1 MALEK
6 RIRGDRGWRVGGV
19 KKMDKQSDQRPSL
32 RKKRVQSKGKEGDE
46 REEKKQSKE
55 GCGLEKL
62 LNIVSSLL

>member
-6 RIRGDRGWRVGGV
+6 RIRGDRGGV
-19 KKMDKQSDQRPSL
+19 KKMDKQSDQRSSL

>member
-1 MALEK
+1 
-6 RIRGDRGWRVGGV
+6 
-19 KKMDKQSDQRPSL
+19 MDKQSDQRPSL

-46 REEKKQSKE
+46 REEEKQSKE

>member
-1 MALEK
+1 
-6 RIRGDRGWRVGGV
+6 
-19 KKMDKQSDQRPSL
+19 MDKQSDQRPSL

-46 REEKKQSKE
+46 REEKQSKE